1 MKTAGIISIIVVI
14 LVIGLIGLIL
24 FNNINN
30 SNIEN
35 PNTDNSNEVNDISGS
50 TNEVDDF
57 SGGQINDA
65 NNNPKTYTINIE
77 NYDYKPKTLE
87 IKKGDI
93 VIWMNKDSVRHT
105 VTSDNGNELDSKLL
119 ADGETYSHTF
129 NNVGEFNYHC
139 KPHPYMKGVIMVI
152 NN

>member
-87 IKKGDI
+87 INQKDCRFMLLMCI
-93 VIWMNKDSVRHT
+93 RSDDSVARESGIRVEIAPT
-105 VTSDNGNELDSKLL
+105 IFPML
-119 ADGETYSHTF
+119 AVSRLAIGD
-129 NNVGEFNYHC
+129 
-139 KPHPYMKGVIMVI
+139 
-152 NN
+152 